1 MRKQESTWAA
11 SKNENRAQ
19 RLHRLCRTAMNLSSG
34 FIDKALGNLQHRCKK
49 VVEAHGGQFPE
60 DGSQA

>member
-11 SKNENRAQ
+11 SKKEARAQ
-19 RLHRLCRTAMNLSSG
+19 RLRRLCCTAMNLSSS
-34 FIDKALGNLQHRCKK
+34 FVDKALGNLRHRCKT

-60 DGSQA
+60 GSSQA